1 MTAAA
6 PSLRRLTPQ
15 AAVLLLAAAVAWLVT
30 VGRAGAM
37 AGMTGTMGLGLLGF
51 VGMWALMMRR

>member
-1 MTAAA
+1 MTTAA

-15 AAVLLLAAAVAWLVT
+15 AAVLLLAAAVAWVVT

-37 AGMTGTMGLGLLGF
+37 RGMT
-51 VGMWALMMRR
+51 VRWAWACLPSSACGR